1 MLIHVIKRKEVI
13 IMTNNQNENKATHY
27 NAWRDPHFVTVHA
40 FVWGVLLPAL
50 CILHY
55 ALHLF

>member
-1 MLIHVIKRKEVI
+1 
-13 IMTNNQNENKATHY
+13 MTNNQNENKEFHY

-40 FVWGVLLPAL
+40 FVWGILLPAL